1 MFVDIVFDGPPGPET
16 GRFVE
21 VENQQLVIITCL
33 AMLRQ
38 GYKSETVLGNAATV
52 TAARQASVMAK
63 EITLREHLASIA
75 SKGGT
80 ARGEKQSAKCKQAIA
95 KKGGK
100 TGGKAGA
107 AALSPARR
115 KQIAKKAAA
124 KRWKNK

>member
-1 MFVDIVFDGPPGPET
+1 
-16 GRFVE
+16 
-21 VENQQLVIITCL
+21 
-33 AMLRQ
+33 MLRQ

-100 TGGKAGA
+100 AGGKAA
-107 AALSPARR
+107 ARPSAQPGGS
-115 KQIAKKAAA
+115 KSQ
-124 KRWKNK
+124 KRQRETMEE